1 MEKLKQV
8 FSAFTTPEGAIINI
22 LIILACAALIYFM
35 IKIMFSNNASTLFWI
50 YLVFTVIVGVALF
63 ISGYQ
68 YANIIMFLFQLFFYL
83 SVVVLFST
91 EIKRAI
97 WLGRF
102 GEHKHGDSS
111 SNFDADAA
119 IEEIIKAIQNM
130 SKNDVGALIILS
142 NGNLPAG
149 VLESGVY
156 LNADVSAQLIESIF
170 FPKSALHDGALILK
184 GTRIQA
190 AGCFLPLAQEF
201 NLAKDLGSRHRAGIG
216 LTETVNVTA
225 IIVSE
230 ETGIISI
237 AKGGKII
244 RFVDTN
250 VLRQTLKEFYW
261 QDLIR

>member
-1 MEKLKQV
+1 MDKLKNAFAS
-8 FSAFTTPEGAIINI
+8 FSTLQGGITEA
-22 LIILACAALIYFM
+22 LQILAIAVMIYFM
-35 IKIMFSNNASTLFWI
+35 IKIIFSNNAAPLFWV
-50 YLVFTVIVGVALF
+50 YLCFTLVVGVCLF
-63 ISGYQ
+63 LSDYEYSGV
-68 YANIIMFLFQLFFYL
+68 IMLLFQLFFYVG
-83 SVVVLFST
+83 VVSLFST

-97 WLGRF
+97 WQGRF
-102 GEHKHGDSS
+102 GEHKHGDGSA
-111 SNFDADAA
+111 NFDADAA

-184 GTRIQA
+184 DTRIQA

-201 NLAKDLGSRHRAGIG
+201 NLSKDLGSRHRAGIG

-250 VLRQTLKEFYW
+250 VLRETLKDFYW